1 MAVSL
6 FMRFQVK
13 DFASWLHPDPSV
25 PAQMMKERGV
35 LAHSLHRSPSDPNT
49 LIVYTQLPDAQAANA
64 YVAFVEGLPGD
75 MQNWFAI
82 PGTVE
87 WWVGDDVPGYSGK
100 Q

>member
-13 DFASWLHPDPSV
+13 DFDSWLHPDPNV
-25 PAQMMKERGV
+25 PDQMMKQNGA
-35 LAHSLHRSPSDPNT
+35 LAHSLHHSPSDPNT
-49 LIVYTQLPDAQAANA
+49 LIVYTQFPDADTMNA

-75 MQNWFAI
+75 MKNFYAI

-87 WWVGDDVPGYSGK
+87 RWVGDDVPGYSAR